1 MSVGWGQD
9 CVDGVEVELWGECY
23 NIETTTSLNLSGSGL
38 SGEIP
43 SEIGQQ
49 LYYLYEQFIG
59 DTLYLVGGLSE
70 ETWSYV
76 SVIID

>member
-23 NIETTTSLNLSGSGL
+23 DIEETTELDLSGTWGNIGEL

-43 SEIGQQ
+43 SEIGQLENLTYLQ
-49 LYYLYEQFIG
+49 LHSNQLTG
-59 DTLYLVGGLSE
+59 
-70 ETWSYV
+70 
-76 SVIID
+76 